1 MSWLITMRN
10 VLWIKNLNIQ
20 SAKSFFYSIFVS
32 TLDGTPKPT
41 IMKKLLAEFIGTFS
55 LVLFGC
61 GAAVV
66 AGVSDTGP
74 SGIGLL
80 GISFAFGLAVVAM
93 AYAIGPIS
101 GCHINPAIS
110 IAMLV
115 AGKLSVKD
123 TVGYVIAQFAGAVAG
138 AGVLYLLVSGKSD
151 FTGLGDWALGSN
163 GWGEGYLG
171 NYNTSAAFIAE
182 AVFTC
187 LFLLVI
193 FATTSKQGNANMAG
207 LAIGIT
213 LVLIHLVAIPITGTS
228 VNPARSFGPAIFAG
242 GKALE
247 QLWLFI
253 AAPVLGG
260 IIGAVIWKYLL
271 ETKE

>member
-1 MSWLITMRN
+1 
-10 VLWIKNLNIQ
+10 
-20 SAKSFFYSIFVS
+20 
-32 TLDGTPKPT
+32 
-41 IMKKLLAEFIGTFS
+41 MKKLIAEFIGTFS

-66 AGVSDTGP
+66 SGLAVTNGP
-74 SGIGLL
+74 SGLGLL
-80 GISFAFGLAVVAM
+80 GISLAFGLAVVAM

-123 TVGYVIAQFAGAVAG
+123 TVGYVLAQFAGAIA
-138 AGVLYLLVSGKSD
+138 AAAVLYLIASGKDGYSG
-151 FTGLGDWALGSN
+151 GLGAN
-163 GWGEGYLG
+163 GWGTGYLG
-171 NYNTSAAFIAE
+171 EYSTKAAFIAE
-182 AVFTC
+182 VVMTC

-193 FATTSKQGNANMAG
+193 FATTSKQGNGNMAG

-213 LVLIHLVAIPITGTS
+213 LVLIHMVSIPITGTS
-228 VNPARSFGPAIFAG
+228 VNPARSFGPALLSG
-242 GKALE
+242 GQALS
-247 QLWLFI
+247 QVWLFI
-253 AAPVLGG
+253 VAPV
-260 IIGAVIWKYLL
+260 IGAVLGALIWKGLL